1 MKTIEQL
8 SIFLENRT
16 GRLGEIT
23 KMLADAGV
31 SIRTLE
37 LVEAGDFGILR
48 LIVADPSSAKEW
60 LHEQGISAKVTPV
73 IAIEIADEVG
83 CFNRVVAALAEEGI
97 DIAYTYTVH
106 NGARGAFVIKMAAND
121 IERAVTRLEA
131 DGVKVLDGV

>member
-23 KMLADAGV
+23 QMLADMQV

-48 LIVADPSSAKEW
+48 VIVPRV
-60 LHEQGISAKVTPV
+60 HEVQDKLKTQGISAKITPV
-73 IAIEIADEVG
+73 FAVEIADEVG
-83 CFNRVVAALAEEGI
+83 CFNRVVSALADEGI
-97 DIAYTYTVH
+97 DITYTYTVH
-106 NGARGAFVIKMAAND
+106 NGQRGAFVIKTIAEA
-121 IERAVTRLEA
+121 IPRAIARLEQ
-131 DGVKVLDGV
+131 DGVKVLDAV

>member
-23 KMLADAGV
+23 RRLADMGV

-48 LIVADPSSAKEW
+48 VILPDVHAVKEQLSA
-60 LHEQGISAKVTPV
+60 QGISAKITPV
-73 IAIEIADEVG
+73 FAVEIADDVG
-83 CFNRVVAALAEEGI
+83 CFHRVVSALAEEGI
-97 DIAYTYTVH
+97 DITYTYTVH
-106 NGARGAFVIKMAAND
+106 NGVQGAFVIKTAEAD
-121 IERAVTRLEA
+121 IDRAIARLEN
-131 DGVKVLDGV
+131 DGVTVLDAV

>member
-23 KMLADAGV
+23 RILAEGNV

-48 LIVADPSSAKEW
+48 LIVPDPQRVKAL
-60 LHEQGISAKVTPV
+60 LHDRGISAKITQVFAV
-73 IAIEIADEVG
+73 EIADEVG
-83 CFNRVVAALAEEGI
+83 CFNRVIAALADERI
-97 DIAYTYTVH
+97 DVAYTYTVH
-106 NGARGAFVIKMAAND
+106 NGSQGAFVIKTAEAD
-121 IERAVTRLEA
+121 IARAIERLEH
-131 DGVKVLDGV
+131 DGVKVLDAV

>member
-23 KMLADAGV
+23 RRLADMGV

-48 LIVADPSSAKEW
+48 LIVPEVQAVKEQLSS
-60 LHEQGISAKVTPV
+60 QGISATITPV
-73 IAIEIADEVG
+73 FAVEIGDEVG
-83 CFNRVVAALAEEGI
+83 CFHRVVSALAEEGI

-106 NGARGAFVIKMAAND
+106 TGDRGALIIKTAPSDLSSA
-121 IERAVTRLEA
+121 IGRLER
-131 DGVKVLDGV
+131 DGVAVIDAV

>member
-1 MKTIEQL
+1 MRTIQQL
-8 SIFLENRT
+8 SIFLENKT

-48 LIVADPSSAKEW
+48 LIVPQPQTVRSQ
-60 LHEQGISAKVTPV
+60 LNEQGISATITEVFAV
-73 IAIEIADEVG
+73 EIADEVG

-106 NGARGAFVIKMAAND
+106 NGARGAFVIKTAQADTVRAM
-121 IERAVTRLEA
+121 ERLAA
-131 DGVKVLDGV
+131 DGVELLDAV

>member
-1 MKTIEQL
+1 MKTIQQL
-8 SIFLENRT
+8 SIFLENKT

-48 LIVADPSSAKEW
+48 LIVPDPEAVRAQ
-60 LHEQGISAKVTPV
+60 LHAEGISAT
-73 IAIEIADEVG
+73 IAEVFAVEIADEVG

-106 NGARGAFVIKMAAND
+106 NGARGAFVIKTPDAQR
-121 IERAVTRLEA
+121 ERAMARLEA
-131 DGVKVLDGV
+131 DGVTLLDAV

>member
-23 KMLADAGV
+23 QLLADAGV

-48 LIVADPSSAKEW
+48 LIVADLASAKKCLRDE
-60 LHEQGISAKVTPV
+60 GISAKVTPV
-73 IAIEIADEVG
+73 IAIEILDEVG
-83 CFNRVVAALAEEGI
+83 CFNRVVTALADEGI

-106 NGARGAFVIKMAAND
+106 NGARGAFVIKIAQSD
-121 IERAVTRLEA
+121 IERAMGRFER
-131 DGVKVLDGV
+131 DGVKVLDAV

>member
-1 MKTIEQL
+1 MQTIQQV
-8 SIFLENRT
+8 SIFLENKT

-48 LIVADPSSAKEW
+48 LIVPNPQAVRAQ
-60 LHEQGISAKVTPV
+60 LNEQGISATITEVFAV
-73 IAIEIADEVG
+73 EIADEVG

-106 NGARGAFVIKMAAND
+106 NGARGAFVIKTAQADTARAM
-121 IERAVTRLEA
+121 ERLAA
-131 DGVKVLDGV
+131 DGVELLDAV

>member
-23 KMLADAGV
+23 QRLADMGV

-48 LIVADPSSAKEW
+48 LILPEVQSVKAQLNA
-60 LHEQGISAKVTPV
+60 QGISAKITPV
-73 IAIEIADEVG
+73 FAVEIADNVG
-83 CFNRVVAALAEEGI
+83 CFHRVVSALAQEGI

-106 NGARGAFVIKMAAND
+106 NGAQGAFVIKTAGKD
-121 IERAVTRLEA
+121 ITRAIARLEH
-131 DGVKVLDGV
+131 DGITVLDAV

>member
-23 KMLADAGV
+23 RILAEGDV

-48 LIVADPSSAKEW
+48 LIVPNPQHVKAL
-60 LHEQGISAKVTPV
+60 LHDRGISAKITQVFAV
-73 IAIEIADEVG
+73 EIADEVG
-83 CFNRVVAALAEEGI
+83 CFNRVIAALADEQI

-106 NGARGAFVIKMAAND
+106 NGSQGAFVIKTAEAD
-121 IERAVTRLEA
+121 ITRAIERLER
-131 DGVKVLDGV
+131 DGVKVLDAV

>member
-23 KMLADAGV
+23 AMLARADA

-48 LIVADPSSAKEW
+48 LIVSDPQAVKTV
-60 LHEQGISAKVTPV
+60 LHDQGISARITPV

-83 CFNRVVAALAEEGI
+83 CFNRVIAALAEEGI

-106 NGARGAFVIKMAAND
+106 NGARGAFVIKTAEAD
-121 IERAVTRLEA
+121 IAPAVERLER
-131 DGVKVLDGV
+131 DGVKVLDAV